1 MPSSKDKR
9 AQRHQAQLKSQQGRA
24 EKGTRN
30 VEFVADSGYKE
41 VQYIGNKKYYTPMSS
56 NPNTSTDAGIP
67 GGNTVIL
74 SGGSGSN
81 NNLILSDESVLG
93 RHIRNATITFDKLA
107 FETIGADQIA
117 SLSIGASH
125 IENNSITATQ
135 IGSNVITATEIAS
148 NTITA
153 SEIGS
158 NVITATEI
166 ANNTITANEIADNAI
181 TANAIG
187 SNAVTSGSIASNAV
201 TSGKIADGAITA
213 GKIGN
218 LEITAGKIANLTI
231 TASQLANLTI
241 NGAKIADHG
250 IDGTDKIVANSI
262 TASAIASD
270 TITASQIAAGSITA
284 SEMNVT
290 SLSALS
296 ANMGSITSG
305 DINVG
310 SGKFI
315 LESDGDA
322 KFSDGRF
329 FFDKAG
335 DFYIKPLA
343 SDASGNTRRGLV
355 YTEYLDGSGNWSD
368 YWMQYHDSGTSTDTN
383 QMNLLYNGSN
393 KFTLSTAGLGS
404 FASGIRFGDI
414 SNNDIGF
421 DQDGGNSI
429 SVQMNVNG
437 SAMMPAVHGSST
449 TVGYDL
455 GKSTQKWRKLYVV
468 QSNVGDLV
476 MDNQSDARWILREQP
491 DCILARNCKTQKTFK
506 LDMTET
512 SDYNDELWED
522 EQ

>member
-81 NNLILSDESVLG
+81 SNLILSDESVLG
-93 RHIRNATITFDKLA
+93 RHIRNNTITFDKLA

-117 SLSIGASH
+117 SLSIGANH

-135 IGSNVITATEIAS
+135 IGSNVITANEIASSAITADEIAS
-148 NTITA
+148 NAVTA
-153 SEIGS
+153 GKI
-158 NVITATEI
+158 
-166 ANNTITANEIADNAI
+166 NT
-181 TANAIG
+181 
-187 SNAVTSGSIASNAV
+187 NAVTSGTIASSAV

-213 GKIGN
+213 GKIGD

-270 TITASQIAAGSITA
+270 TITATQIAAGTITA
-284 SEMNVT
+284 SEMNVS

-296 ANMGSITSG
+296 ANMGTITSG
-305 DINVG
+305 SINIG
-310 SGKFI
+310 SGKAELTSGGNAIFSSGAI
-315 LESDGDA
+315 KFDSNGNVHFQGDA
-322 KFSDGRF
+322 S
-329 FFDKAG
+329 AG
-335 DFYIKPLA
+335 GVIYFHAGNDTKNYTDSAFRLHHNE
-343 SDASGNTRRGLV
+343 SGNVLTIN
-355 YTEYLDGSGNWSD
+355 YD
-368 YWMQYHDSGTSTDTN
+368 
-383 QMNLLYNGSN
+383 GSN
-393 KFTLSTAGLGS
+393 KFLLENDGDLHVAGG
-404 FASGIRFGDI
+404 FRFGDI
-414 SNNDIGF
+414 GNNDIGF

-437 SAMMPAVHGSST
+437 SSFMPAVHANDT
-449 TVGYDL
+449 VNVGYDL
-455 GKSTQKWRKLYVV
+455 GKSSQKWRKLFVY
-468 QSNVGDLV
+468 QSNTGDLV
-476 MDNQSDARWILREQP
+476 LDNQSDARWILREQP
-491 DCILARNCKTQKTFK
+491 DCILARNCKTKKTFK

-512 SDYNDELWED
+512 SDYANELWED
-522 EQ
+522 VQTDD

>member
-93 RHIRNATITFDKLA
+93 RHIRNGTITFDKLA

-135 IGSNVITATEIAS
+135 IGSNVITANEIASSAITADEIAS
-148 NTITA
+148 NAVTA
-153 SEIGS
+153 GKI
-158 NVITATEI
+158 
-166 ANNTITANEIADNAI
+166 NT
-181 TANAIG
+181 
-187 SNAVTSGSIASNAV
+187 NAVTSGTIASSAV

-213 GKIGN
+213 GKIGD

-270 TITASQIAAGSITA
+270 TITATQIAAGTITA
-284 SEMNVT
+284 SEMNVS

-296 ANMGSITSG
+296 ANMGTITSG
-305 DINVG
+305 SINIG
-310 SGKFI
+310 SGKAELTSGGNAVFSSGAI
-315 LESDGDA
+315 KFDSNGNVHFQGDA
-322 KFSDGRF
+322 S
-329 FFDKAG
+329 AG
-335 DFYIKPLA
+335 GVIYFHAGNDTKNYTDSAFRLHHNE
-343 SDASGNTRRGLV
+343 SGNVLTIN
-355 YTEYLDGSGNWSD
+355 YD
-368 YWMQYHDSGTSTDTN
+368 
-383 QMNLLYNGSN
+383 GSN
-393 KFTLSTAGLGS
+393 KFLLENDGDLHVAGG
-404 FASGIRFGDI
+404 FRFGDI
-414 SNNDIGF
+414 GNNDIGF

-437 SAMMPAVHGSST
+437 SSLMPAVHANDT
-449 TVGYDL
+449 VNVGYDL
-455 GKSTQKWRKLYVV
+455 GKSSQKWRKLFVY
-468 QSNVGDLV
+468 QSNTGDLV
-476 MDNQSDARWILREQP
+476 LDNQSDARWILREQP
-491 DCILARNCKTQKTFK
+491 DCILARNCKHKNIQIRYDRNF
-506 LDMTET
+506 
-512 SDYNDELWED
+512 
-522 EQ
+522 

>member
-135 IGSNVITATEIAS
+135 IGSNVITASEIAS

-181 TANAIG
+181 TANAIN

-201 TSGKIADGAITA
+201 TTGKIADGAITA

-218 LEITAGKIANLTI
+218 LEITAGNIANLTI

-270 TITASQIAAGSITA
+270 TITASQIAAGTITA
-284 SEMNVT
+284 SEMNVS

-296 ANMGSITSG
+296 ANMGTITSG
-305 DINVG
+305 SINIG
-310 SGKFI
+310 SGKAE
-315 LESDGDA
+315 LTSGGDA
-322 KFSDGRF
+322 KFASGAIK
-329 FFDKAG
+329 FDSNG
-335 DFYIKPLA
+335 NVHFQG
-343 SDASGNTRRGLV
+343 DASAGGVIYFHAGNDTKN
-355 YTEYLDGSGNWSD
+355 YTDSAFRLHHNESGNVLTINYD
-368 YWMQYHDSGTSTDTN
+368 
-383 QMNLLYNGSN
+383 GSN
-393 KFTLSTAGLGS
+393 KFLLENDGDLHVAGG
-404 FASGIRFGDI
+404 FRFGDI
-414 SNNDIGF
+414 GNNDIGF
-421 DQDGGNSI
+421 DQNGGNSI

-437 SAMMPAVHGSST
+437 SALMPAVHGSST